1 MWDRGH
7 AFVGANGAGSCLHVD
22 QALGEA
28 VELVV
33 DVVETME
40 IWGWVK
46 LPMKFSY
53 LWENHGKTYG
63 KKSMVTDV
71 TRGQTLTFLEK
82 T

>member
-7 AFVGANGAGSCLHVD
+7 AFVGANGAGCCLHVD
-22 QALGEA
+22 QALGEP

-63 KKSMVTDV
+63 NVY
-71 TRGQTLTFLEK
+71 
-82 T
+82 

>member
-53 LWENHGKTYG
+53 LWENHGKTMG
-63 KKSMVTDV
+63 KPMEMPIKYP
-71 TRGQTLTFLEK
+71 
-82 T
+82 